1 MSGGSAR
8 AAPAKVLSMIAL
20 CLLIAAIAAAVLVE
34 KLLTDPVCASCMMA
48 PNEQVAGALS
58 RAGAEA
64 INYVG
69 SNRLA
74 GAYCGDGSRK
84 NLAVGSSIG
93 KKFSIRI
100 S

>member
-1 MSGGSAR
+1 M
-8 AAPAKVLSMIAL
+8 V
-20 CLLIAAIAAAVLVE
+20 
-34 KLLTDPVCASCMMA
+34 A
-48 PNEQVAGALS
+48 PNEQVAGTLS
-58 RAGAEA
+58 RAGAQA

-69 SNRLA
+69 SNKFA
-74 GAYCGDGSRK
+74 GDYSGDGARK